1 MLLLVCEVDL
11 LHCATT
17 VSFVK
22 YSLVLLLQKYTG
34 GEAEERG
41 GVGWGGGVSAFSQMK
56 NSLH

>member
-41 GVGWGGGVSAFSQMK
+41 WVGGGGLCILTDEK
-56 NSLH
+56 

>member
-41 GVGWGGGVSAFSQMK
+41 GVGGGVSAFSQMK